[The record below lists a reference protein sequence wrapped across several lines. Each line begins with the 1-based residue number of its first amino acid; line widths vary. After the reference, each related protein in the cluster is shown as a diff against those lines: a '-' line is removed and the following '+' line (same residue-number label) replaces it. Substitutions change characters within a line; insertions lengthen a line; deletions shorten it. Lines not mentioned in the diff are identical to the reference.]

1 MVRIMRNRKV
11 IASLAAAGMVVS
23 LLGTTQPTMTQ
34 AATKLKV
41 SVSKCVLKVGQTKT
55 ISANKKVTWKSSD
68 KKVVAVKKVNGKKVK
83 ITAKKKGTCKV
94 IASVGKKKAVIKVT
108 VQKAKTKATATP
120 TVTPGTVSNGSVT
133 TDPTVNPSGTL
144 STDTQIYMNETC
156 GVSISMSDVKTTS
169 GTITIQNN
177 SGSEVVFGLEYFIQ
191 KYENA
196 QWTTLTSN
204 PVAIP
209 AVALGVL
216 NGGTYTNKLDW
227 ASSYGSLPQGT
238 YRVVKKLSVGGQNKT
253 IASQFVIDGNT
264 EIGATSVPMATEAA
278 GSATGGPTVATAKPA
293 TNGAIST
300 APQTPDPAYM
310 GPVHTLTPEEKEEL
324 EHAIPADDMP
334 MITAEPTTPQEIPQI
349 DSQVYMDEVD
359 GVSIQLSDIK
369 TTDGTLTITNNSGN
383 DVTFDMAFCIQKYE
397 NSQWTT
403 LTAKPVTIP
412 AIAIL
417 GKNGETYTR
426 NLNWSFNY
434 GSLPQ
439 GTYRLI
445 KQISVYGYGNGTKK
459 IASQFVIDENT
470 EIGATIAPMVTEPA
484 GTITEGPTV
493 ATAAPA
499 VTPAVATAVPVES
512 ATTVTTAPAATPVP
526 VQNTGK

>member
-1 MVRIMRNRKV
+1 MRNRKV

-133 TDPTVNPSGTL
+133 TNPTVNPSGTP

-177 SGSEVVFGLEYFIQ
+177 SGSKVVFGLEYSIQ
-191 KYENA
+191 KYENG

-204 PVAIP
+204 P
-209 AVALGVL
+209 AVATNAIAMEVSD
-216 NGGTYTNKLDW
+216 GGTYTNKLDW
-227 ASSYGSLPQGT
+227 AYVYGSLPQGT
-238 YRVVKKLSVGGQNKT
+238 YRIVKKLSVGGKDKI
-253 IASQFVIDGNT
+253 IASQFVIDENT
-264 EIGATSVPMATEAA
+264 EVGATSVPMATEAA
-278 GSATGGPTVATAKPA
+278 GTATDCSTVVTAKPEVTPA
-293 TNGAIST
+293 AVTE
-300 APQTPDPAYM
+300 PQTPDPAYM

-412 AIAIL
+412 DIAIL

-459 IASQFVIDENT
+459 FASQFVIDENT

-499 VTPAVATAVPVES
+499 VTPAVATAVPAES

-526 VQNTGK
+526 VQNTGE